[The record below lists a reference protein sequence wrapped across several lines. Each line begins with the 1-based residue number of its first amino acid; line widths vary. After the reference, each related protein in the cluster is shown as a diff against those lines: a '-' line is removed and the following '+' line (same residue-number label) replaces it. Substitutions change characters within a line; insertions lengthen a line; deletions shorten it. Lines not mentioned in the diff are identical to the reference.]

1 MKNNLF
7 MRGKIGDKVRL
18 QHIYDAILEIESYL
32 VNTEFSAF
40 MENSMMRFACIKQ
53 MEIIGE
59 ASNHISDE
67 TKSKFSSIQW
77 AQIIGMR
84 HIFVHEYFGIDTALV
99 WEIIKN
105 DVPELKEKIKQI
117 LDIKE

>member
-1 MKNNLF
+1 
-7 MRGKIGDKVRL
+7 MRGKLGDKVRL
-18 QHIYDAILEIESYL
+18 QHIYDAILEIGSYL
-32 VNTEFSAF
+32 VNKEFTDF

-67 TKSKFSSIQW
+67 TKSKFTSIEW
-77 AQIIGMR
+77 SQIIGMR
-84 HIFVHEYFGIDTALV
+84 NVFVHEYFGVDSTLV

-105 DVPELKEKIKQI
+105 DLPDLKEKIKKI
-117 LDIKE
+117 LETFD

>member
-1 MKNNLF
+1 
-7 MRGKIGDKVRL
+7 MRGKFGDKVRL

-32 VNTEFSAF
+32 VNTDLSDF
-40 MENSMMRFACIKQ
+40 MDNSMMRFACIKQ

-67 TKSKFSSIQW
+67 TKSEFSTIEWS
-77 AQIIGMR
+77 QIVGMR
-84 HIFVHEYFGIDTALV
+84 NVFVHEYFGVDKNLV

-105 DVPELKEKIKQI
+105 DIPDLKDKIKDI
-117 LDIKE
+117 LDTMK

>member
-1 MKNNLF
+1 
-7 MRGKIGDKVRL
+7 MRGKLGDKVRL

-32 VNTEFSAF
+32 VNIEFSDF

-67 TKSKFSSIQW
+67 TKSKFTSIEW
-77 AQIIGMR
+77 SQIVGLR
-84 HIFVHEYFGIDTALV
+84 NVFVHEYFGVDSTLV

-105 DVPELKEKIKQI
+105 DIPVLKEKIKEI
-117 LDIKE
+117 LGTLE